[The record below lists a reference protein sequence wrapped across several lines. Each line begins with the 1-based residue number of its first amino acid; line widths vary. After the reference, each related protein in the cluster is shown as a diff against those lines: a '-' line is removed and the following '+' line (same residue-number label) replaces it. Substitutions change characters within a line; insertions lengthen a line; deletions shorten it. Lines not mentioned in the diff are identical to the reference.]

1 MNTIQ
6 NKTILTSILVISL
19 AILVGITQPLAFAE
33 ESHESQYTQANQVE
47 IYTEFS
53 FREAVEKSYGFQ
65 VYNQISGFG
74 GESHPSFKLEG
85 HVSADKLYLYEA
97 VDSTHSVGSNTFSK
111 YGQFDVDIYLQ
122 QGESVLRH
130 FNYVDCRVIDYQ
142 VTTLFD
148 KEEGWNTSKGFAVI
162 DEFTFECAGFH
173 PYSPMYELMKNNG

>member
-19 AILVGITQPLAFAE
+19 VTLVGITQPLAFAE
-33 ESHESQYTQANQVE
+33 EPHESQYTQANQVE

-85 HVSADKLYLYEA
+85 HVSAEKLYLYEA
-97 VDSTHSVGSNTFSK
+97 VDSTHSVGGNHFSK

-122 QGESVLRH
+122 QGESVFRH
-130 FNYVDCRVIDYQ
+130 FSYVDCRVTDYQ

>member
-6 NKTILTSILVISL
+6 NKIILTSILVISL
-19 AILVGITQPLAFAE
+19 ATLAGIAQPLVFAE
-33 ESHESQYTQANQVE
+33 EQHESQYTQANQVE
-47 IYTEFS
+47 LYTEFT

-97 VDSTHSVGSNTFSK
+97 VDSTHSVGSDHFSK

-122 QGESVLRH
+122 QGESVFRH
-130 FNYVDCRVIDYQ
+130 FNYVDCKVIDYK